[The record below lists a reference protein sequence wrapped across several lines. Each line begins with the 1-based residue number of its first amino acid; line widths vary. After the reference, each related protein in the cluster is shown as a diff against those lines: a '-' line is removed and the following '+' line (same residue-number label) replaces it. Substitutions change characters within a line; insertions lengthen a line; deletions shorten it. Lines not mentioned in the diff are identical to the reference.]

1 MLRIIDL
8 LKTSVDDFKDMMLQK
23 KYNSLIQRKMKII
36 IETALLG
43 QIETKKIYI
52 LERIGDEPIEEELR
66 KFAALIDM
74 EWCELNRG
82 GVFSQFHYSETI
94 EKLRSLLPGE
104 TVMLREF
111 VLTDYCGYAWVNCKH
126 DVFIEAKKGGF
137 YTYWECSDIPTHYIM
152 DKDGITKFKNEKEC
166 TMYYDYDF
174 GRRQW
179 RKLVDEK
186 SETVRLSEEERKAVF
201 LILLEVN
208 KTYHNVKVAWI
219 KSKGRIVV
227 FDIWLMVGQ
236 GVLE

>member
-1 MLRIIDL
+1 MLKIIDL
-8 LKTSVDDFKDMMLQK
+8 LNTSVDDFKDMMLQK

-36 IETALLG
+36 IETAILG

-52 LERIGDEPIEEELR
+52 LERIGDEPIEEELG

-82 GVFSQFHYSETI
+82 GVFSQFHHSETI
-94 EKLRSLLPGE
+94 EKLRSLPPGE

-111 VLTDYCGYAWVNCKH
+111 VLTDYCGYAWINCKH
-126 DVFIEAKKGGF
+126 DVF
-137 YTYWECSDIPTHYIM
+137 
-152 DKDGITKFKNEKEC
+152 
-166 TMYYDYDF
+166 MYYDYDF
-174 GRRQW
+174 GRRKW
-179 RKLVDEK
+179 RKLADEE
-186 SETVRLSEEERKAVF
+186 SEIVRLSEEERKVVF
-201 LILLEVN
+201 QILLEVN

-227 FDIWLMVGQ
+227 FDIWIMVGQ